1 MSVSKKGDPL
11 FIALTI
17 KALGAILAFRILGEL
32 EVLRRHRKEQAAF
45 GPLDE
50 CVAPQAALL
59 EVLQGRCQA

>member
-17 KALGAILAFRILGEL
+17 KALGAILAFRIPGEL
-32 EVLRRHRKEQAAF
+32 EVLGRHRKEQAAF

-50 CVAPQAALL
+50 CVAPEAALL